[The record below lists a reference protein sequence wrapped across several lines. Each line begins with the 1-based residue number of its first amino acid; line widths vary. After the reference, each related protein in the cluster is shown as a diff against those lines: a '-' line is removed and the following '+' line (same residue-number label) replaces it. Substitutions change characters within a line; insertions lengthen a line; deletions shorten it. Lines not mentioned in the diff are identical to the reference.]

1 MSAAPAI
8 STVDGYVPGFVL
20 QEVNLPFRNESEPAA
35 MTAAIM
41 QTFPA
46 STFPYLVEVTVEHVL
61 APGHDYGH
69 NPTPD

>member
-1 MSAAPAI
+1 M
-8 STVDGYVPGFVL
+8 L

-61 APGHDYGH
+61 APGYDCGQ